1 MTKTNTT
8 TATKTTTKMERRR
21 SKLEVSSDG
30 SFKRDRRMTWNDY
43 QFNMLKVQKLMTDKF
58 DIASLVN
65 NKLGDIEALAG
76 KLGIAESA
84 ETD

>member
-1 MTKTNTT
+1 LNDLILFGPVTLDNSYVTGIS
-8 TATKTTTKMERRR
+8 A
-21 SKLEVSSDG
+21 DG
-30 SFKRDRRMTWNDY
+30 SFKRERRMTWNDY
-43 QFNMLKVQKLMTDKF
+43 QFNMLKVQKLMSDKF